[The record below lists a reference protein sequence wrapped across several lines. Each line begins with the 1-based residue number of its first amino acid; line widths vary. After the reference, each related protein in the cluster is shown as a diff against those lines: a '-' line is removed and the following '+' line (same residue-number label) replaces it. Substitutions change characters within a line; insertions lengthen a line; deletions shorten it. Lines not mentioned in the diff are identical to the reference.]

1 MPRRTDKRVR
11 LIEAAKVLIHQQGFN
26 LTTLADIAQEA
37 DVPLGNVYYYFKT
50 KEAIGEAVIEKRAA
64 EYADMLARLDEIAEP
79 SSRLRAFVDSNVEEV
94 ELIAR
99 YGCPMGGLC
108 QELGKQGGS
117 LADQAAKLLHDIL
130 QWCEAQF
137 RALGFAD
144 KAEEYAL
151 NLVSSI
157 QGMHLLTH
165 TFKDPKLAKRQTD
178 TLLAWL
184 EQTLGMKLDP
194 VAIRAK
200 EVETEGAY

>member
-1 MPRRTDKRVR
+1 MPRKTDKRVR

-64 EYADMLARLDEIAEP
+64 EYTEMLARLDEIAEP
-79 SSRLRAFVDSNVEEV
+79 SSRLRAFVDSNVEEL

-99 YGCPMGGLC
+99 YGCPIGGLC

-117 LADQAAKLLHDIL
+117 LADQAAKLMHDIL
-130 QWCEAQF
+130 QWSETQF
-137 RALGFAD
+137 RTLGYAD
-144 KAEEYAL
+144 RAEEYAL

-184 EQTLGMKLDP
+184 EQTLGMKLAP
-194 VAIRAK
+194 VAMKQR
-200 EVETEGAY
+200 EVETEAAY